1 MTVLNFLKQKK
12 KAITLSL
19 SLDYSIQSREL
30 NKAMENKCI
39 TLEVTTSINGVIRN
53 KHKLM
58 KRNNWGS
65 ALCVTVNQSS

>member
-19 SLDYSIQSREL
+19 SLDYSIQSRGL

-39 TLEVTTSINGVIRN
+39 TLEITTSINGVIRN

-58 KRNNWGS
+58 KRNN
-65 ALCVTVNQSS
+65 